1 MVEHPP
7 VNAGDTASVPGLGGT
22 PGEGSGNLLE
32 YSCLVDPVGKGA
44 WWATV
49 YGIVELDTI

>member
-7 VNAGDTASVPGLGGT
+7 ANARDTASVPGLGGS

-49 YGIVELDTI
+49 YGVAELDTI